1 MRPTR
6 LICQAVSA
14 PKSAPKKPQNPVG
27 IHSQVWVG
35 GWKPE
40 QAETSIGG
48 TKNAGYDLI
57 ERELR
62 VSRMCSRF
70 PPPAAF
76 LRVPAMQSTYLNLMA
91 LMLRPPSL
99 F

>member
-35 GWKPE
+35 GWNPE

-57 ERELR
+57 ERELPA
-62 VSRMCSRF
+62 RMYGSF

-76 LRVPAMQSTYLNLMA
+76 
-91 LMLRPPSL
+91 
-99 F
+99 